1 MDTLTLLNA
10 AFDLVVVMLL
20 PAVALGAVLSA
31 DLFKAIIL
39 FITLGLL
46 LALTWVRLAAPDVAL
61 AEAAIGSG
69 LTGALLLSARER
81 LTRIRHGQDGRPPR
95 QRKAMANR
103 HSGSRRALSRSLA
116 VGLVMVAVAGLTFA
130 VLALPHNATGL
141 AALVENQLPRRDL
154 ANQVTFVLLDL
165 RGYDTLLELGV
176 LLLAVAT
183 VWSLTEA
190 PHTPTHA
197 AGPMLKG
204 FAGGVGPIMVLVAG
218 YLLWAGADAPGGA
231 FQAGV
236 VLGALSILLSLAG
249 RHPLARLP
257 GWALRL
263 VVVTGVMVFLA
274 VGVSTVALGK
284 HFLEYPLGHAKALIL
299 LIEAAAM
306 LSIGII
312 LVSLYA
318 GVRPL
323 SGNPGTRRDLP

>member
-1 MDTLTLLNA
+1 MDTLALLNA
-10 AFDLVVVMLL
+10 AFDLVVVVLL
-20 PAVALGAVLSA
+20 PVVALGAVVSA

-81 LTRIRHGQDGRPPR
+81 LTRTRYGQDRRTPRPG
-95 QRKAMANR
+95 KALANR
-103 HSGSRRALSRSLA
+103 HSGSRRALSRSVA
-116 VGLVMVAVAGLTFA
+116 VALVMVAVAGLAVA
-130 VLALPHNATGL
+130 VLALPHDTAGL
-141 AALVENQLPRRDL
+141 AALVQSQMPLRDL
-154 ANQVTFVLLDL
+154 ANRVTFVLLDL
-165 RGYDTLLELGV
+165 RGYDTLLELSV
-176 LLLAVAT
+176 LLLAAAA
-183 VWSLTEA
+183 VWSLSEA
-190 PHTPTHA
+190 PQIPIYA
-197 AGPMLKG
+197 VGPMLKG

-236 VLGALSILLSLAG
+236 VLGALSVLLSLAD

-263 VVVTGVMVFLA
+263 AVGAGVMVFLA
-274 VGVSTVALGK
+274 VGTTTMVFGK
-284 HFLEYPLGHAKALIL
+284 HFLEYPQAHAKALIL
-299 LIEAAAM
+299 VIEAAAM
-306 LSIGII
+306 VSIGLI

-318 GVRPL
+318 GGRLL
-323 SGNPGTRRDLP
+323 SDEPGTRRDLL